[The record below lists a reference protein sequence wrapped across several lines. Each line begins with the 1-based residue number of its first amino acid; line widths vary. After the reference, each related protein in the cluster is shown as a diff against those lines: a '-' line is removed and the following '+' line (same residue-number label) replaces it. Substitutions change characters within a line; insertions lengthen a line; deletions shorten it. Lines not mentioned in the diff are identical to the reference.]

1 MNTEVNYPEH
11 LKPEN
16 IIRAFNPNISDV
28 ELKERAKLMRDPKC
42 TSRRINNL
50 NRKWSK

>member
-1 MNTEVNYPEH
+1 MNATNYPEH

-16 IIRAFNPNISDV
+16 MLRAFNPGMSDAEV
-28 ELKERAKLMRDPKC
+28 ASRAKLMRDPKC
-42 TSRRINNL
+42 TSRRIANL